1 MKKEQDYIQD
11 IAEIRSMMERSSKFL
26 SLSGWS
32 GVLAGLYALVGAYV
46 IYAVFDF
53 NPDEIVYQS
62 ISVENVFGI
71 IMTGI
76 AVLILAVGTAIL
88 YSSKK
93 AKNRNEKLWN
103 NTSRRLVNHTAVPL
117 IAGGLLVLALILK
130 GHLGLIA
137 PLTLIFYGI
146 ALYNA
151 GKFTYNEIRLLGLT
165 QIFLGLFSA
174 YLIEYGLLFWAIGF
188 GLMHIFYGI
197 FIYSKYER

>member
-32 GVLAGLYALVGAYV
+32 GVLAGIYALVGAYV

-53 NPDEIVYQS
+53 NPEDIVYEG
-62 ISVENVFGI
+62 IKVENVFGI

-76 AVLILAVGTAIL
+76 VVLILAVGTAIL
-88 YSSKK
+88 YSYKK
-93 AKNRNEKLWN
+93 AKTRNEKLWN
-103 NTSRRLVNHTAVPL
+103 NTSRHLVNHTAVPL
-117 IAGGLLVLALILK
+117 FAGGLLVLALILK
-130 GHLGLIA
+130 GYLGLIA

-151 GKFTYNEIRLLGLT
+151 GKFTFTEIRLLGLT

-174 YLIEYGLLFWAIGF
+174 YLIHYGLLFWAIGF